1 MPSMNNRHNRTR
13 KRRPP
18 RRNYR
23 NKPSKQFVKKVETVL
38 HKNLESK
45 QAFTSIAN
53 TGYSG
58 QIVDA
63 TNVTF
68 CLPNVGRGVDESER
82 IGDQIRAQS
91 LKVEGWITQSL
102 SATYINASRIVC
114 RVMIV
119 QPKLYTDRNEII
131 NNAPSWLLG
140 LLKRGAIETAFT
152 GAIQD
157 LTSPI
162 NTDLI
167 TCYYDKLFPVTVPAL
182 VTSSGAVETA
192 YSVKHFSK
200 VFKLRNKLLKYNTI
214 YNGGISPTNWS
225 PVVIMGYCFVN
236 GSSATPAT
244 SSVSMSFTSLMRY
257 EDA

>member
-1 MPSMNNRHNRTR
+1 MPPSNMGR
-13 KRRPP
+13 KRRVA
-18 RRNYR
+18 RKRKYS
-23 NKPSKQFVKKVETVL
+23 NKPSKRMVKTIQRVL
-38 HKNLESK
+38 NKNIENK

-58 QIVDA
+58 QVNDA
-63 TNVTF
+63 TNVVF
-68 CLPNVGRGVDESER
+68 CLPNVGQGTGEAER

-91 LKVEGWITQSL
+91 LKIEGWITQSL

-131 NNAPSWLLG
+131 SNAAGWLAG
-140 LLKRGAIETAFT
+140 LLKRGAVETAFT

-162 NTDLI
+162 NTDVI

-182 VTSSGAVETA
+182 VTASGAVETA
-192 YSVKHFSK
+192 YSVKHFAK
-200 VFKLRNKLLKYNTI
+200 TFNLRNKLLRYNTI

-225 PVVIMGYCFVN
+225 PVIIMGYCFVN
-236 GSSATPAT
+236 GSVATPAT
-244 SSVSMSFTSLMRY
+244 SSVSMSFTSNLIFQ
-257 EDA
+257 DA